1 LNATE
6 LTALI
11 STGGAGLGAVGAY
24 YASVKSAKTAAATS
38 TVSTWKDLSAERKA
52 ERDEA
57 RADLAEI
64 DAKYRNRI
72 REMEADY
79 QAQLTAMRI
88 RITQLEAD
96 LAVLSSNQSSGRGW
110 TPP

>member
-6 LTALI
+6 LTAFI
-11 STGGAGLGAVGAY
+11 STGGAALGAIGAY
-24 YASVKSAKTAAATS
+24 YASVRSAKTAAVTS
-38 TVSTWKDLSAERKA
+38 TVSTWKDLSAERKI

-64 DAKYRNRI
+64 DAKYRARM

-79 QAQLTAMRI
+79 QAQLTAMRA

-96 LAVLSSNQSSGRGW
+96 LAELTTTHEDRHKW